1 MSELLRESLRDDSGP
16 TGAAELVAKHRR
28 TGEYFRDTL
37 MRVYF
42 EDALRLNDYDIKRTA
57 RAIGIARST
66 LTYHVGRF
74 WPYAITR
81 PAA

>member
-1 MSELLRESLRDDSGP
+1 
-16 TGAAELVAKHRR
+16 
-28 TGEYFRDTL
+28 

-42 EDALRLNDYDIKRTA
+42 EDALRLYDYDIKRTA